1 MEKRMAYNDIIKIV
15 HDEAP
20 SYISF
25 LILLKFYFS
34 NNSFFHILSFFFR
47 FIGILILCANFSL
60 KLNEV
65 KNKSLS
71 YYLRYFTS
79 TKLIEITGIN
89 NKTYI
94 IISFIIFILFCL
106 RILIYIFL
114 IKKLKHR
121 QHLSDINLIFFRIIN
136 IFGHVV
142 HLLFP
147 FIIEFLAL
155 ILFLYIFPNAF
166 IFKKDVSNILN
177 ILVLIVNSLLI
188 LGYNINNYFFLKI
201 INKPYD
207 DYNYGIKYRYSS
219 SKFWIIFLMQNVSLI
234 QSVQMYFSNDN
245 QVAIFSYIFLCI
257 FCLLFLILFLISLRQ
272 YNHQNITNL
281 FISIMTSFCFFS
293 VLIKC
298 FCSLSGY
305 SFSTN
310 YSIISVNILKIV
322 VSIYFSF
329 LNNSISNN
337 ILFKTATN
345 ELFKI
350 NKEIS
355 KMKIYDSFLYIIDIL
370 KEIKNNHKNTSTTKL
385 LNFIFQHQNNCSL
398 SNCKCK
404 LIQIIP
410 HGPEYDKNYSQNLL
424 NRISFLIESAFI
436 KLNFSENC
444 DLCLILSE
452 HFYYFKENPIMAYS
466 LIQTLL
472 LYNLDNLSI
481 SQILNC
487 YEVSQKYIESMTN
500 YNYRVKMLQK
510 KKKINYDQIAHEN
523 LLESNFKE
531 IFLIYEKIRKIQEIM
546 DNYCQIIIDLIKK
559 RNIVEETVKFKKT
572 EDTGEILSINFTYLT
587 EETIEEI
594 IKILKNETNLNKD
607 LFKEVNEL
615 KTAKFPMEFY
625 YKIFLFWDTFI
636 EGKIDEKLIPIF
648 FSFTRDHNLYSTNIN
663 PKIFELLRQRYIEL
677 NEKEQNLYYCIF
689 KYSKGMTITY
699 FSEPLA
705 QILGYTQSELIGSDI
720 DILMP
725 KEISKPH
732 NNIILH
738 NFIVQQNRVYK
749 GINNKF
755 FNKKG
760 LLYNGTT
767 NGAALLGLGKNI
779 LVLLNAKVI
788 EKENEYIFYYNQN
801 FDLISFSNSF
811 GNRFSL
817 DMDLIGKCN
826 LNLLALFGI
835 NQDLLQK
842 KLNEIKVNINK
853 YKSYLN
859 AMTEEFYSKKLYT
872 HINKFNTVK
881 YKLIEEL
888 ENQNFDE
895 GENNFI
901 NNKLLKAQRCLEH
914 IYNNKFNNKIKSMK
928 LKFKRPKF
936 LILNNF
942 DKLVNNNDKIDLNDK
957 YYKSLLESFYL
968 FQNKNAQN
976 KQHINTS
983 NIIYNIL
990 ADIHILYDIPF
1001 ITIKIKEEINY
1012 SLDKKDLIKE
1022 KPLIQANLNLNLDT
1036 NNGKISSNK
1045 QNKQEL
1051 ISQRSTTSISQFA
1064 NVKIMDFQQKIK
1076 TEKNCLERYIKKI
1089 VVLSIVCV
1097 LVVYIIILIYQLN
1110 VIENIFNIFLAF
1122 YYNYIQRDKL
1132 VNLHGSL
1139 CSSYYYYSGMANYSE
1154 FISFNEYQNFIK
1166 NEAEKYSNS
1175 YHTFYQN
1182 YIKYR
1187 FAFGKDLSPFYFNY
1201 NFTKAYV
1208 SWDEFTYESNYLE
1221 ESEAITYLS
1230 ASCALNN
1237 NRQGILEDIHSFFDS
1252 NFTRYP
1258 RRFGSLYGQLLYYID
1273 KNMQDI
1279 FVAFFKS
1286 IQDEIDEAQKNY
1298 SKKSRFL
1305 STLIEILGF
1314 LLNLVTF
1321 ISCIYFLKKTNI
1333 NLYRSIINLF
1343 IDFTQEGNYSF
1354 GNSYNN
1360 FLLAERLNR
1369 LKFLLNN
1376 FSVKEIDKYDQKIK
1390 YGTVQNENDFE
1401 ENDNNNYLSNKPDT
1415 SLKKPVENLF
1425 KKKKPKI
1432 SKNTTVS
1439 NNTNENKNN
1448 FTNNNSLTITKSQN
1462 KLLNTLSVNLISK
1475 LNQNVTKDKSNI
1487 NTSTKNELND
1497 NTSTQNINTINNKKE
1512 DDEENI
1518 LTKEIIFERLKILEL
1533 NTIKFFLYSCYLLI
1547 VIMFIYL
1554 LIKLFQ
1560 TYQHFSSTKNLF
1572 DDYSIVTFEYCM
1584 VKNYFNNLNLI
1595 LVNQPMG
1602 KEDLLK
1608 GMQIRLEAQFKKSEE
1623 VKMKSIKSYERLN
1636 EILEA
1641 LNNQKN
1647 TEKIK
1652 EFLCNN
1658 NELCLRVFD
1667 SKYNV
1672 FKKGID
1678 IGLKTIAQ
1686 GMYNMF
1692 EDFKTLKNELKSLD
1706 IVKKYFVNEDFLQI
1720 DLSLNILV
1728 EFIEEICADSFLIE
1742 AEKIIKSF
1750 KAIIISLNISVIIF
1764 LAIISICLIIFLINR
1779 ITFLLRLIEK
1789 STMRISISIN
1799 SLKEKNDYKN
1809 KFGKLL

>member
-20 SYISF
+20 SYNFF

-155 ILFLYIFPNAF
+155 ILFLYIFPNDF

-234 QSVQMYFSNDN
+234 QNIQIYFSNDN

-257 FCLLFLILFLISLRQ
+257 FCLLFLISLRQ

-410 HGPEYDKNYSQNLL
+410 HGPEYDKNYSQNIL
-424 NRISFLIESAFI
+424 NRISFLIESSFI

-500 YNYRVKMLQK
+500 YNYRIKMLQK

-559 RNIVEETVKFKKT
+559 RNIVEESVKFKKT

-842 KLNEIKVNINK
+842 KLNEI
-853 YKSYLN
+853 
-859 AMTEEFYSKKLYT
+859 
-872 HINKFNTVK
+872 
-881 YKLIEEL
+881 
-888 ENQNFDE
+888 
-895 GENNFI
+895 
-901 NNKLLKAQRCLEH
+901 
-914 IYNNKFNNKIKSMK
+914 
-928 LKFKRPKF
+928 
-936 LILNNF
+936 
-942 DKLVNNNDKIDLNDK
+942 
-957 YYKSLLESFYL
+957 
-968 FQNKNAQN
+968 
-976 KQHINTS
+976 
-983 NIIYNIL
+983 
-990 ADIHILYDIPF
+990 
-1001 ITIKIKEEINY
+1001 
-1012 SLDKKDLIKE
+1012 
-1022 KPLIQANLNLNLDT
+1022 
-1036 NNGKISSNK
+1036 
-1045 QNKQEL
+1045 
-1051 ISQRSTTSISQFA
+1051 
-1064 NVKIMDFQQKIK
+1064 
-1076 TEKNCLERYIKKI
+1076 
-1089 VVLSIVCV
+1089 
-1097 LVVYIIILIYQLN
+1097 
-1110 VIENIFNIFLAF
+1110 
-1122 YYNYIQRDKL
+1122 
-1132 VNLHGSL
+1132 
-1139 CSSYYYYSGMANYSE
+1139 
-1154 FISFNEYQNFIK
+1154 
-1166 NEAEKYSNS
+1166 
-1175 YHTFYQN
+1175 
-1182 YIKYR
+1182 
-1187 FAFGKDLSPFYFNY
+1187 
-1201 NFTKAYV
+1201 
-1208 SWDEFTYESNYLE
+1208 
-1221 ESEAITYLS
+1221 
-1230 ASCALNN
+1230 
-1237 NRQGILEDIHSFFDS
+1237 
-1252 NFTRYP
+1252 
-1258 RRFGSLYGQLLYYID
+1258 
-1273 KNMQDI
+1273 
-1279 FVAFFKS
+1279 
-1286 IQDEIDEAQKNY
+1286 
-1298 SKKSRFL
+1298 
-1305 STLIEILGF
+1305 
-1314 LLNLVTF
+1314 
-1321 ISCIYFLKKTNI
+1321 
-1333 NLYRSIINLF
+1333 
-1343 IDFTQEGNYSF
+1343 
-1354 GNSYNN
+1354 
-1360 FLLAERLNR
+1360 
-1369 LKFLLNN
+1369 
-1376 FSVKEIDKYDQKIK
+1376 
-1390 YGTVQNENDFE
+1390 
-1401 ENDNNNYLSNKPDT
+1401 
-1415 SLKKPVENLF
+1415 
-1425 KKKKPKI
+1425 
-1432 SKNTTVS
+1432 
-1439 NNTNENKNN
+1439 
-1448 FTNNNSLTITKSQN
+1448 
-1462 KLLNTLSVNLISK
+1462 
-1475 LNQNVTKDKSNI
+1475 
-1487 NTSTKNELND
+1487 
-1497 NTSTQNINTINNKKE
+1497 
-1512 DDEENI
+1512 
-1518 LTKEIIFERLKILEL
+1518 
-1533 NTIKFFLYSCYLLI
+1533 
-1547 VIMFIYL
+1547 
-1554 LIKLFQ
+1554 
-1560 TYQHFSSTKNLF
+1560 
-1572 DDYSIVTFEYCM
+1572 
-1584 VKNYFNNLNLI
+1584 
-1595 LVNQPMG
+1595 
-1602 KEDLLK
+1602 
-1608 GMQIRLEAQFKKSEE
+1608 
-1623 VKMKSIKSYERLN
+1623 
-1636 EILEA
+1636 
-1641 LNNQKN
+1641 
-1647 TEKIK
+1647 
-1652 EFLCNN
+1652 
-1658 NELCLRVFD
+1658 
-1667 SKYNV
+1667 
-1672 FKKGID
+1672 
-1678 IGLKTIAQ
+1678 
-1686 GMYNMF
+1686 
-1692 EDFKTLKNELKSLD
+1692 
-1706 IVKKYFVNEDFLQI
+1706 
-1720 DLSLNILV
+1720 
-1728 EFIEEICADSFLIE
+1728 
-1742 AEKIIKSF
+1742 
-1750 KAIIISLNISVIIF
+1750 
-1764 LAIISICLIIFLINR
+1764 
-1779 ITFLLRLIEK
+1779 
-1789 STMRISISIN
+1789 
-1799 SLKEKNDYKN
+1799 
-1809 KFGKLL
+1809 